1 MKEEATPLVA
11 VVWLDRE
18 QAKVFKFSEQ
28 GFLGEKKFKA
38 HHIDHHT
45 HARDAFDHERAES
58 PFFRDLG
65 QELEGVQKL
74 LIIGPG
80 MAKYHFRSY
89 LMEQKPLVARKVERV
104 ESSDHPTE
112 AQIAALAK
120 DFFDKITA

>member
-1 MKEEATPLVA
+1 MKNSSGSIVA

-18 QAKVFKFSEQ
+18 QAKVFQFSQ
-28 GFLGEKKFKA
+28 KGFLGEKKFRA
-38 HHIDHHT
+38 HHTDHHT
-45 HARDAFDHERAES
+45 HARDAFDHERSES
-58 PFFRDLG
+58 PLFRDVS
-65 QELEGVQKL
+65 QELEGVKKL

-89 LMEQKPLVARKVERV
+89 LMEQKPLVARNVERV

>member
-1 MKEEATPLVA
+1 MRNNSNPTVA

-18 QAKVFKFSEQ
+18 LAKVFKFSEH
-28 GFLGEKKFKA
+28 GFLGEKKFTA

-45 HARDAFDHERAES
+45 HARDAFDRERSES
-58 PFFRDLG
+58 PLFRDIG

-89 LMEQKPLVARKVERV
+89 LMEQKPLVARNVERV